1 MTATCGFSCPVSL
14 IDLSCLVIS
23 PSLTR
28 ALCRDTCVLTDGP
41 ACSSRLYDYPCTVT
55 SGAPVSLALTPPSL
69 WQARPADGDAAE
81 LLSDLD
87 AAVSRVCSL
96 VAPLAAD
103 DRHSVVE
110 TVRALADAVTRLRAE
125 NKQKTVSGEPR

>member
-1 MTATCGFSCPVSL
+1 M
-14 IDLSCLVIS
+14 
-23 PSLTR
+23 
-28 ALCRDTCVLTDGP
+28 
-41 ACSSRLYDYPCTVT
+41 
-55 SGAPVSLALTPPSL
+55 SLALTPPSL

-87 AAVSRVCSL
+87 AAVSRVSAL